1 MIAPTVKSLLA
12 TEKMKRTDAAA
23 ALGITAQAMS
33 NKYNRDSFTAED
45 LLKIATAAG
54 YALSFVRKR
63 DGLVISFPVPVEAGP
78 AESKTE

>member
-1 MIAPTVKSLLA
+1 MIAPTVKSMLVM
-12 TEKMKRTDAAA
+12 EGMKRNEAAA

-63 DGLVISFPVPVEAGP
+63 DGLQITFPAPVEAGP